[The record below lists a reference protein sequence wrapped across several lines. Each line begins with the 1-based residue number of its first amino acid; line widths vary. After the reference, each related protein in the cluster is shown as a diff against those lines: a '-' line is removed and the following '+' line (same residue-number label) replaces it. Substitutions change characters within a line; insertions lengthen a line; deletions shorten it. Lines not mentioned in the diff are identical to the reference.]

1 MAVRTKY
8 HFLINP
14 ISGGGQGKSVFG
26 FLPEIMDSLGF
37 ERKDWVAEYTTATG
51 QHEQATAALLS
62 TDKLIAVGGDGTVSA
77 VLRALMKS
85 QVYTDVEVGLIPLGT
100 GNDLARVLNLYGA
113 YANRGLLYLVRQL
126 VQANS
131 RPFDLWKVNGDHVLA
146 NYFSS
151 GIDARI
157 AHDFNKD
164 RASGKIP
171 GNSAFFNKLHYVRRF
186 FGDRAHRLNHVSLRF
201 RDAKGQ
207 WHSKNLSRF
216 RTVIIGNIPSF
227 ASGANPF
234 LDSNMADGLLEIVPV
249 KSLFRFMGGIGL
261 GTSFVRYFLPNYH
274 AKEIILELSDEEFL
288 QLDGEDLTGKLGN
301 RIHISHAGQAQLLVL
316 RS

>member
-1 MAVRTKY
+1 MGSRRKF

-14 ISGGGQGKSVFG
+14 VSGGGEGKNVMG

-37 ERKDWVAEYTTATG
+37 SREDWLAEFTTPDG
-51 QHEQATAALLS
+51 QGQAHAAMLAAE
-62 TDKLIAVGGDGTVSA
+62 KLIAVGGDGTVST
-77 VLRALMKS
+77 VLHTLMLDKA
-85 QVYTDVEVGLIPLGT
+85 YTDVQIGLIPLGT
-100 GNDLARVLNLYGA
+100 GNDLARVLNFYGA

-131 RPFDLWKVNGDHVLA
+131 RPFDLWQVNGQYAMA

-157 AHDFNKD
+157 AHDFNRD
-164 RASGKIP
+164 RASGKVM
-171 GNSAFFNKLHYVRRF
+171 GHSAWANKLHYVRRF
-186 FGDRAHRLNHVSLRF
+186 WGDRAHRLHLVSLRF
-201 RDAKGQ
+201 RDENDQ

-234 LDSNMADGLLEIVPV
+234 QDSNMADGLLEIVPV
-249 KSLFRFMGGIGL
+249 KHLFRFLGGVGMGQH
-261 GTSFVRYFLPNYH
+261 FVRYLLPSDH
-274 AKEIILELSDEEFL
+274 AREIILELSESEYL

-301 RIHISHAGQAQLLVL
+301 RIHITYAGQAQLLAL
-316 RS
+316 